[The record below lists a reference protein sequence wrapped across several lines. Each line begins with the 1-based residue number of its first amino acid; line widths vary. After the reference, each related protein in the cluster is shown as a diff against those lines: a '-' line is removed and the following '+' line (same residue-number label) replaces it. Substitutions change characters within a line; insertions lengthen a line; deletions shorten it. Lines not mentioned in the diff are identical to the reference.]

1 MDPKT
6 TAELITDMRNAVRV
20 ELDAEMVG
28 AGEVPLTEG
37 QLTVLMTVYGPVKRQ
52 PPNGTG
58 ISPRTGN
65 SVPVWKFNG
74 SKVWKDTDGSI
85 TIQDLRENLLGQPSL
100 AVILQA
106 LVSATMLDEQS
117 DEFRRL
123 STLSN

>member
-1 MDPKT
+1 MAPKT
-6 TAELITDMRNAVRV
+6 TAELIAEMHASVRN

-28 AGEVPLTEG
+28 AGEVPLTAG
-37 QLTVLMTVYGPVKRQ
+37 QLDVVMSVYGPVKRQ

-58 ISPRTGN
+58 VSPRTGN

-85 TIQDLRENLLGQPSL
+85 TIQDLRENLMGQPSL

-106 LVSATMLDEQS
+106 LVSATMLDENS

>member
-1 MDPKT
+1 MAHKT
-6 TAELITDMRNAVRV
+6 TAELINDMRSAVRV

-37 QLTVLMTVYGPVKRQ
+37 QLTVLMAVYAPVKRQ
-52 PPNGTG
+52 PPTSAGV
-58 ISPRTGN
+58 SPRTGN

-74 SKVWKDTDGSI
+74 TKVWKDTDGSI
-85 TIQDLRENLLGQPSL
+85 TIQDLRENLYGQPNL
-100 AVILQA
+100 ATVLQA
-106 LVSATMLDEQS
+106 LVSATMLDENS